1 MIITC
6 PKCGTQYSVDR
17 VGFGQAAK
25 TVRCFSCQNQ
35 WLQQPVVQPR
45 TAPSQYQMPPQM
57 PGAYPGYPPS
67 GYPPPGYPP
76 PGYPPPGYPQVDP
89 AHNAAVVPPAPE
101 QAPNAMPA
109 EVIGQEDGPDADMP
123 QLTAGIDALFG
134 SDDDDDDDDLDLMDG
149 INLDAPD
156 LSDLEDIPGEIT
168 PAEDPDL
175 SQDDLDSLFDDD
187 EDTGTIGSMVE
198 PTGEDNGD
206 GNFENFDDIPDPEPL
221 PESLTSTL
229 SDDDDDEGNTP
240 TPRRG
245 GKKKAKKAK
254 KGNAGLI
261 IALVLIMLFGGLGAG
276 MFLLRDMAVQYVPAL
291 GTVYELVGL
300 GSTLGEGLEI
310 QNVNSER
317 GTDNGIDFLMLSGNI
332 ANVVEEAKPVP
343 LIKALL
349 IDAEGEII
357 QSVVQEPA
365 AMEIQGGEVLG
376 FSVKI
381 DEPSPLA
388 RRLEVTFEARPE
400 SEN

>member
-17 VGFGQAAK
+17 VGFGQTAK

-45 TAPSQYQMPPQM
+45 AAPPQYQMPPQM
-57 PGAYPGYPPS
+57 PGAYPGYPPP

-76 PGYPPPGYPQVDP
+76 PGYPPPGYPQMDP
-89 AHNAAVVPPAPE
+89 AHNATGTPAAPAQDPNYRPE
-101 QAPNAMPA
+101 GPS
-109 EVIGQEDGPDADMP
+109 VLEDDHDADMP

-168 PAEDPDL
+168 PAKDPDL
-175 SQDDLDSLFDDD
+175 SQDDLDSLFDED
-187 EDTGTIGSMVE
+187 EDTDTIGSMVE
-198 PTGEDNGD
+198 STGDD
-206 GNFENFDDIPDPEPL
+206 DDSGNFENFDDIPDPEPL
-221 PESLTSTL
+221 PESLTSNL
-229 SDDDDDEGNTP
+229 SDDDDDEGDAP
-240 TPRRG
+240 KPRRG
-245 GKKKAKKAK
+245 GKKKVKRAQ
-254 KGNAGLI
+254 KGNASMI
-261 IALVLIMLFGGLGAG
+261 IALVLIILFGGLSAG
-276 MFLLRDMAVQYVPAL
+276 MFLLRDMVVNYVPAL
-291 GTVYELVGL
+291 SAVYELVGL
-300 GSTLGEGLEI
+300 NSTLGEGLEI
-310 QNVNSER
+310 QDVNSER

-332 ANVVEEAKPVP
+332 ANMAEGPKPVP
-343 LIKALL
+343 LIKAML

-388 RRLEVTFEARPE
+388 RRL
-400 SEN
+400 

>member
-1 MIITC
+1 
-6 PKCGTQYSVDR
+6 
-17 VGFGQAAK
+17 
-25 TVRCFSCQNQ
+25 
-35 WLQQPVVQPR
+35 
-45 TAPSQYQMPPQM
+45 
-57 PGAYPGYPPS
+57 
-67 GYPPPGYPP
+67 
-76 PGYPPPGYPQVDP
+76 
-89 AHNAAVVPPAPE
+89 
-101 QAPNAMPA
+101 MPA